1 MSPLNMW
8 RSLSQRCRCDVIT
21 TEFGVCSEG
30 WEEGLDFA
38 WLFKYG
44 LGPLTP
50 GAACIIVIIIRC
62 DIRVQELCE
71 SPGLSVLTSLLV
83 SVDLKQ
89 Y

>member
-1 MSPLNMW
+1 MW

-62 DIRVQELCE
+62 DIRVPELCE

-83 SVDLKQ
+83 YVDLKQ